1 MRQEKT
7 NLQKALNLWSVILIV
22 WAIYRA
28 KLRMPVWFD
37 ELVAKPLV
45 FVLPVFWYILK
56 KEKKNLLNGLDF
68 RPKKIISDLFTGL
81 IIGFFVILIPI
92 LIHFLKTKQVVFPNL
107 NQLPILVFLG
117 LATATSEEIL
127 SRGFILKRLYEDS
140 KNKLSASFFASV
152 LFFFL
157 HIPIV
162 FTNPQLTGNLLLT
175 VLAVNLAF
183 GFINSL
189 IFLDYGLFLSILI
202 HLFYNLSLSLMI

>member
-1 MRQEKT
+1 MSEGKT

-28 KLRMPVWFD
+28 KLRMPAWFD
-37 ELVAKPLV
+37 ELIAKPLV
-45 FVLPVFWYILK
+45 FVVPVFWYILK
-56 KEKKNLLNGLDF
+56 KEKTHLFDGLNF
-68 RPKKIISDLFTGL
+68 RPKKIISDFFIGL
-81 IIGFFVILIPI
+81 VIGFFVVLIPI
-92 LIHFLKTKQVVFPNL
+92 LIQSLKNQSIILPKP
-107 NQLPILVFLG
+107 NQLATLVFFG
-117 LATATSEEIL
+117 LATAISEEIL

-140 KNKLSASFFASV
+140 KNKISSSFFASI

-175 VLAVNLAF
+175 VMTVNLVF
-183 GFINSL
+183 SFINSL
-189 IFLDYGLFLSILI
+189 IFLDYGLLMSIFI